1 MIAVEGVSVRFG
13 GVHALDDVSL
23 ELGVGVTGLIGPNGA
38 GKTTLLNVLSG
49 FVRPLAGRV
58 LVDDGTDLLR
68 MSPHRRARWG
78 LRRSFQQERIVPQLS
93 VRDHLQV
100 TAEHMPDH
108 DVAASVEAT
117 LERTG
122 LAAVAERQA
131 ATIDQ
136 RQRRLLELGRAIVG
150 RPRVILLDEPGAGL
164 DPGETA
170 ELLELIKVLPAESG
184 AAVVVIDH
192 DMTLVRGCC
201 TELAVLDFGRLLAS
215 GPLEQVFADPEV
227 RAAYLG
233 SSFEAGRAL

>member
-1 MIAVEGVSVRFG
+1 VRFG
-13 GVHALDDVSL
+13 GVQALDRVSV

-49 FVRPLAGRV
+49 FVRPAAGRV
-58 LVDDGTDLLR
+58 VADGQTDLLR
-68 MSPHRRARWG
+68 MPPHRRARWG
-78 LRRSFQQERIVPQLS
+78 LRRSFQQERLVARLS
-93 VRDHLQV
+93 VRNHLRV
-100 TAEHMPDH
+100 TAEHTAAGDI
-108 DVAASVEAT
+108 VAAEAVEET

-122 LAAVAERQA
+122 LTAVAERPA

-136 RQRRLLELGRAIVG
+136 RQRRMLELGRAIVG

-164 DPGETA
+164 DPAETA
-170 ELLELIKVLPAESG
+170 ELLELIKALPTKTG
-184 AAVVVIDH
+184 AVVVVIDH

-201 TELAVLDFGRLLAS
+201 TRLAVLDFGRLLAS

-233 SSFEAGRAL
+233 STVDGGSAA